1 MAGRRNS
8 YGKRPHSES
17 DYADNGGNK
26 RRNPGDDRESFS
38 IGREDTVYRYLCPGK
53 KIGSIIGRG
62 GEIVKQLR
70 ADSKSKIRIGETV
83 RGCEERV
90 VTIYSSSE
98 ETNTFDDTDNL
109 VCPAQDALFRV
120 HDRVVADDLAA
131 GEDLEETPQVTAKLL
146 VPSDQIGCV
155 IGKGGQIVQN
165 IRSETGAQIRI
176 LKDDHLPACALS
188 SDELVQVVAPPE
200 KRDSA
205 FLARKCDGNA
215 ILKRKNRA
223 PKEDGSLPEQ
233 IGHKS
238 TTPKPNRTKSSLV
251 GVKSRQIE
259 NQSELRRAVE
269 VRRSRS
275 ISGEPQVVRKAL
287 YQIASRL
294 HDNPSRSQHML
305 ASAVPNAYSS
315 GGSLMGPNAGAP
327 IMGLAPLVGS
337 YGGYKGDSRDWS
349 RPFYSAPRGEA
360 SSKEFSLRLICP
372 AANIGGVIGKGGTII
387 NQIRQESGAGIKVD
401 SSAVGGDDCI
411 ISISAKE
418 HCACNPGAVRRLK
431 EILVLFHFTTRLL
444 VPTSRIGCLIGKGGA
459 IITEMR
465 RITKANIRILSKE
478 DVPKVAAEDEEMVL
492 ISGDPDLA
500 KDALMQVTSRLRAN
514 LFDREGAVS
523 ALVPVLPYLPMS
535 TDGSNGLK
543 YESRDNRRHGRD
555 HSYSDGYGEASDLPA
570 VDDYGSYGGGL
581 QSGSNSGGY
590 GAYGGYSSGRADS
603 SM

>member
-26 RRNPGDDRESFS
+26 RRNAGDDRESFS
-38 IGREDTVYRYLCPGK
+38 IGQEDTVYRYLCPGK

-98 ETNTFDDTDNL
+98 ETYMFNDTDNL

-188 SDELVQVVAPPE
+188 SDELVQ
-200 KRDSA
+200 
-205 FLARKCDGNA
+205 
-215 ILKRKNRA
+215 
-223 PKEDGSLPEQ
+223 
-233 IGHKS
+233 
-238 TTPKPNRTKSSLV
+238 
-251 GVKSRQIE
+251 
-259 NQSELRRAVE
+259 
-269 VRRSRS
+269 

-305 ASAVPNAYSS
+305 ASAGPNVYPS
-315 GGSLMGPNAGAP
+315 GGSLMGPNSGAP
-327 IMGLAPLVGS
+327 IMGLAPFVGP

-349 RPFYSAPRGEA
+349 RPFYPAPRGEA

-372 AANIGGVIGKGGTII
+372 AASIGGVIGKGGTII

-418 HCACNPGAVRRLK
+418 QFFEDTFSPTIEAALRLQPRCSEK
-431 EILVLFHFTTRLL
+431 VERDSGLVSFTTRLL

-465 RITKANIRILSKE
+465 RLTKANIRILSKE
-478 DVPKVAAEDEEMVL
+478 DVPKVAAEDEEMVQ

-535 TDGSNGLK
+535 TDGSDGLK
-543 YESRDNRRHGRD
+543 YESRDSRRHGRG
-555 HSYSDGYGEASDLPA
+555 HSYSDGYGEASGLPA
-570 VDDYGSYGGGL
+570 VDDYGSYGGL
-581 QSGSNSGGY
+581 QSGSNGGGY

-603 SM
+603 SMLRRSQLVAGMVAKAS

>member
-188 SDELVQVVAPPE
+188 SDELVQ
-200 KRDSA
+200 
-205 FLARKCDGNA
+205 
-215 ILKRKNRA
+215 
-223 PKEDGSLPEQ
+223 
-233 IGHKS
+233 
-238 TTPKPNRTKSSLV
+238 
-251 GVKSRQIE
+251 
-259 NQSELRRAVE
+259 
-269 VRRSRS
+269 

-305 ASAVPNAYSS
+305 ASAVLNAYPS

-418 HCACNPGAVRRLK
+418 FFEDTFSPTIEAALRLQPRCSEK
-431 EILVLFHFTTRLL
+431 VERDSGLVSFTTRLL

-535 TDGSNGLK
+535 TDGSSGLK
-543 YESRDNRRHGRD
+543 YDSRDNRRHGRD

-570 VDDYGSYGGGL
+570 VDDYGSYGGL

-603 SM
+603 SMLSGKNPGSRRKSYGY